1 MSDDGREVGP
11 ADGVGCVSASSGRR
25 PTVSVFGSN
34 DLSEDPEVASLCE
47 ELGRAIVDLGCRVAC
62 GGLGGVME
70 VVCRGARLSD
80 NYREGDTIGILPQS
94 EFDAANEFVD
104 VVIPTGLGLFRNM
117 LVARVG
123 DACIG
128 VKGGAGTLSEIA
140 FAWQI
145 QKPVAV
151 MSTSGGWSSD
161 LAGVPL
167 DHRYPTEVADLPN
180 VEAAKD
186 WLRQTLRL

>member
-11 ADGVGCVSASSGRR
+11 ADGVGLVSDTGRR

-34 DLSEDPEVASLCE
+34 DLSQDPEVTALCE

-62 GGLGGVME
+62 GGLSGAME
-70 VVCRGARLSD
+70 AVCRGARSSD
-80 NYREGDTIGILPQS
+80 NYCEGDTIGILPQA
-94 EFDAANEFVD
+94 EFDAANDFVD

-117 LVARVG
+117 LVARAG
-123 DACIG
+123 DACIA
-128 VKGGAGTLSEIA
+128 VKGGAGTLSEVA

-151 MSTSGGWSSD
+151 MSTSGGWSTE
-161 LAGVPL
+161 LAGIPL
-167 DHRYPTEVADLPN
+167 DHRYPTEVADLPD
-180 VEAAKD
+180 VEAAKS
-186 WLRQTLRL
+186 WLTQTLGL